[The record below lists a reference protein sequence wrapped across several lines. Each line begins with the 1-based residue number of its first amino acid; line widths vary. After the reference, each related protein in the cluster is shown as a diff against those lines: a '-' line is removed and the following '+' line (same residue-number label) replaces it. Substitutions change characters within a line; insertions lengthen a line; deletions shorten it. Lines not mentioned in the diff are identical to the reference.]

1 MKVPSVARRIP
12 KAPSD
17 WRGLLCLCGSVAP
30 ERKSHSSDSRREI
43 VGLCFSFLRAA
54 FGTLRVGGGAPTC
67 SPAAAFTALAAE
79 NDFFLRRGMV
89 EDSRGLQSHPVWGTR
104 GCCAIINWMALD
116 ERDFYDEKEQKKPAT
131 LNCPS
136 CKQSAEYE
144 LSWLVRT
151 KKKQLPPRAD
161 ERDRAKFAKAR
172 SYMVRK
178 DDLVMCKNM
187 RCRKRIEVSGVQS
200 VAFLD

>member
-1 MKVPSVARRIP
+1 LHQAWGSIDVYAIIIVRLEPTQAKTGFGRGTP
-12 KAPSD
+12 KA
-17 WRGLLCLCGSVAP
+17 
-30 ERKSHSSDSRREI
+30 
-43 VGLCFSFLRAA
+43 
-54 FGTLRVGGGAPTC
+54 
-67 SPAAAFTALAAE
+67 
-79 NDFFLRRGMV
+79 
-89 EDSRGLQSHPVWGTR
+89 
-104 GCCAIINWMALD
+104 MALD
-116 ERDFYDEKEQKKPAT
+116 ERDFYEEKEQKKPAT
-131 LNCPS
+131 LNCPH

-161 ERDRAKFAKAR
+161 ERDRAKYAKAR